1 MADSES
7 MPKPHPIS
15 NPPAPHQPSTVGVT
29 VLGAT
34 GSIGRQ
40 SLDILARHPD
50 KFHVHAL
57 SARARWSDLLEPCR
71 RFAPRLVVLE
81 EADAAAQLREALLA
95 QGSTGIEVLSGR
107 AGLAEASTDAAADVI
122 VAAIAGFA
130 GAEPVLQAAQAG
142 KTILLANK
150 ESVVVAG
157 HLLKKFFNDGSANIL
172 PVDSE
177 HNAIYQCLPDLSWRV
192 GQPLPSGISRLVL
205 TASGGPFYGRDPDE
219 LATVT
224 PDEACAHPNWAM
236 GRKISIDSATMANKA
251 LELIECSFLFD
262 CPQTSIDILVHR
274 QSVIHAMVV
283 HCDGSVTSQLSSPDM
298 RVAISYALARA
309 LQQRAGRR
317 LPERLDCGV
326 QAPDWSAISSLD
338 VHPLDE
344 QRYALVASARRAL
357 DEGPAAQVTFNAAN
371 EELVGLFL
379 QERLPFNRIGPAVVE
394 AMDNCQRLP
403 VDNWE
408 QICAQDASARLY
420 CQQMLN
426 IDTTKLCSTA

>member
-1 MADSES
+1 MSES
-7 MPKPHPIS
+7 HPAS
-15 NPPAPHQPSTVGVT
+15 SPPVPRQPSTVGVT

-71 RFAPRLVVLE
+71 RFAPRLVVLDDV
-81 EADAAAQLREALLA
+81 DAAAQLREALRA
-95 QGSTGIEVLSGR
+95 QGSDTKVLSGR
-107 AGLAEASTDAAADVI
+107 AGLAEASTDSAADVI

-130 GAEPVLQAAQAG
+130 GVEPVLQAAQAG

-157 HLLKKFFNDGSANIL
+157 HLLKKFLNDGSANIL

-224 PDEACAHPNWAM
+224 PDEACAHPNWEM

-251 LELIECSFLFD
+251 LELIECSYLFD

-274 QSVIHAMVV
+274 QSLIHALVV
-283 HCDGSVTSQLSSPDM
+283 HRDGSVTSQLSSPDM

-309 LQQRAGRR
+309 LQQRGGHR
-317 LPERLDCGV
+317 LPERLDSGV
-326 QAPDWSAISSLD
+326 CAPDWRAISSLD
-338 VHPLDE
+338 IQPLDE
-344 QRYALVASARRAL
+344 QRYAIVACARRAL
-357 DEGPAAQVTFNAAN
+357 DEGPAAQVTLNAAN

-379 QERLPFNRIGPAVVE
+379 QERLPFNRISPAVVE
-394 AMDNCQRLP
+394 AMDNCPRLA

-408 QICAQDASARLY
+408 QICAQDSLARQH
-420 CQQMLN
+420 CRQMLN
-426 IDTTKLCSTA
+426 IDSTNLCYSA